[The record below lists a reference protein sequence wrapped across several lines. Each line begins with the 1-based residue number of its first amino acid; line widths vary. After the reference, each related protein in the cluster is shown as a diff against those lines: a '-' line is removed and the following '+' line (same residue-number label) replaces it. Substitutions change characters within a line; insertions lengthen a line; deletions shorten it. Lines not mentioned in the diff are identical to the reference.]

1 MGKIWPSHHDLKL
14 YKNTQKIQFIFYS
27 NFERVSMRRISPKY
41 IKSEAFS
48 GALSPETSPN
58 TSSSSSSLDWDGHQS
73 RAHSELLVIWG
84 NSKIMVDHGG
94 KIDESETSVSEPS
107 SSSSSAALAW
117 DTHQQLIH
125 PYFVNGTTSSVRNHH
140 HHHHHYRHY
149 YYYHHHHH
157 HYFVNGTTSSVRN
170 HWKKRTHPDST
181 TDDKTKIET
190 ETY

>member
-1 MGKIWPSHHDLKL
+1 MTSKL
-14 YKNTQKIQFIFYS
+14 YKNTQKMQFIFLS
-27 NFERVSMRRISPKY
+27 NFQT
-41 IKSEAFS
+41 FS

-73 RAHSELLVIWG
+73 RALSGLFVVWG
-84 NSKIMVDHGG
+84 NSKMMVDHCG
-94 KIDESETSVSEPS
+94 KTDESETSVSEPS

-125 PYFVNGTTSSVRNHH
+125 PYFVNGTTSSVRN
-140 HHHHHYRHY
+140 HHHYRHY